1 MKSLSRIIQWTLGAL
16 GAGIA
21 LVGALG
27 IGASQL
33 GFPSASIWPNPGLVL
48 LDWAVL
54 GLLGFVGLIA
64 EGSWKR
70 TFDLADTW
78 FVVGALIPLMVIG
91 AFTIGPFV
99 LISLLAFFVAVLLAS
114 AQTQGSWLRYGRALL
129 IGGITNL
136 AILYLF
142 ITLGP
147 PRF

>member
-1 MKSLSRIIQWTLGAL
+1 MKSLSRIVQWTLGAL

-21 LVGALG
+21 LTGALG

-33 GFPSASIWPNPGLVL
+33 DTPGASIWPMPGLVL
-48 LDWAVL
+48 LEWAGL

-70 TFDLADTW
+70 TFDLVDTW

-91 AFTIGPFV
+91 AFSIGPFV
-99 LISLLAFFVAVLLAS
+99 LLSLLAFLVAVLLAS
-114 AQTQGSWLRYGRALL
+114 VQAKGNWLRYLKALL
-129 IGGITNL
+129 IG
-136 AILYLF
+136 AIANFALLYLF
-142 ITLGP
+142 ITLGR